1 MSKKKEPKKLSHPS
15 SDENN
20 LTPWQKANRKYL
32 AEQEMK
38 NQEPKKEDITLDT
51 PLSDSEEEKTVQE
64 EQQEESQSE
73 KKIEFF
79 EEIKQK
85 KNGGPYNGSFLN
97 RLPNLKSQR
106 HKVLFRRLA
115 LIITI
120 LGIPLIFLIYYVS
133 PYSKLQAVAVS
144 GNKTVNSQEII
155 SDTKLSLGENVWGQ
169 YFHRSTY
176 IDRLKKAQPRIET
189 ASIHFKGMNEFDL
202 DVTEYK
208 EIALIAKNNQYYPV
222 IENGTV
228 LDEKV
233 ANPTKNLPILEE
245 FKDSAKIKEL
255 TKQYNQLSSELQKAI
270 SEIKYTPRASNKNL
284 IQLNMNDGNQVIV
297 NINNLANQMKYYSQ
311 VAKDMYEKG
320 VIDMEVGIFSHPYG
334 STQETEESG
343 QSEETTESEEN
354 ADQTNESSEE
364 AETQAAQTPG
374 SSNTNGSSDS
384 NDSSETSQIEDNP
397 STTPSS
403 LNEN

>member
-115 LIITI
+115 LIITV

-189 ASIHFKGMNEFDL
+189 ANIHFKGMNEFDL

-228 LDEKV
+228 LDEK
-233 ANPTKNLPILEE
+233 
-245 FKDSAKIKEL
+245 
-255 TKQYNQLSSELQKAI
+255 
-270 SEIKYTPRASNKNL
+270 
-284 IQLNMNDGNQVIV
+284 
-297 NINNLANQMKYYSQ
+297 
-311 VAKDMYEKG
+311 
-320 VIDMEVGIFSHPYG
+320 
-334 STQETEESG
+334 
-343 QSEETTESEEN
+343 
-354 ADQTNESSEE
+354 
-364 AETQAAQTPG
+364 
-374 SSNTNGSSDS
+374 
-384 NDSSETSQIEDNP
+384 
-397 STTPSS
+397 
-403 LNEN
+403 

>member
-115 LIITI
+115 LIMTV

-189 ASIHFKGMNEFDL
+189 ANIHFKGMNEFDL

-233 ANPTKNLPILEE
+233 ANPTKKSPYLGRVQRLC
-245 FKDSAKIKEL
+245 K
-255 TKQYNQLSSELQKAI
+255 NQRINKAI
-270 SEIKYTPRASNKNL
+270 QSVIIRITKSN
-284 IQLNMNDGNQVIV
+284 
-297 NINNLANQMKYYSQ
+297 
-311 VAKDMYEKG
+311 
-320 VIDMEVGIFSHPYG
+320 F
-334 STQETEESG
+334 
-343 QSEETTESEEN
+343 
-354 ADQTNESSEE
+354 
-364 AETQAAQTPG
+364 
-374 SSNTNGSSDS
+374 
-384 NDSSETSQIEDNP
+384 
-397 STTPSS
+397 
-403 LNEN
+403 